1 MRSVRINPIAVA
13 VIGSVLS
20 ILAVVLITF
29 ILIKPTQEKYN
40 ADKARW
46 DAAYP
51 DSTGPAQTSA
61 RKLLDKNKA
70 EARAT
75 YAKWDATQKALMPP
89 FDVSNRYEAWGQ
101 LAHELSYNLG
111 PSLERWITRTG
122 VIRQTAIT
130 VPAPPNSPND
140 LTNGPLR
147 IPVSGGAISVG
158 GDFRTLL
165 THVVQWN
172 NFNRLVL
179 IDGLALSGNSPF
191 MQGSYR
197 AQVIIFPQNPTNIGK
212 TLDSAGVGGTAGARG
227 GLGGAAGF
235 PGGPGGPGGGY
246 PGGAYHGGDVA
257 APVFR
262 QIAEQILPDMGV
274 MPDTEFKNPELIA
287 RAVETP
293 AQIAKQQVDA
303 KRIESERQQDQT
315 RAATLPRVAARDNR
329 GGEIVYASAVSNS
342 MLMPDLR
349 GRSVRDAARA
359 CAQLG
364 IQVEARGEGG
374 RVVAQSPQA
383 GSGLRPGQVVYI
395 DFGRVN

>member
-29 ILIKPTQEKYN
+29 LLIKPTQEHYD
-40 ADKARW
+40 AYYARFT
-46 DAAYP
+46 AAYP
-51 DSTGPAQTSA
+51 DSTPQEQDKAK
-61 RKLLDKNKA
+61 KLLLKNKA

-89 FDVSNRYEAWGQ
+89 FDVSKRYQAWGQ

-140 LTNGPLR
+140 ITNAPLR
-147 IPVSGGAISVG
+147 IPVSGGAIQVG

-197 AQVIIFPQNPTNIGK
+197 AQVIIFPQNPTNVGK
-212 TLDSAGVGGTAGARG
+212 TLDTAGVGGGVG
-227 GLGGAAGF
+227 GLGGRAGL
-235 PGGPGGPGGGY
+235 GGPGGYPGAPGGGY
-246 PGGAYHGGDVA
+246 PGAPGGGYPGA
-257 APVFR
+257 APG
-262 QIAEQILPDMGV
+262 GV
-274 MPDTEFKNPELIA
+274 PPGA
-287 RAVETP
+287 
-293 AQIAKQQVDA
+293 
-303 KRIESERQQDQT
+303 
-315 RAATLPRVAARDNR
+315 R
-329 GGEIVYASAVSNS
+329 GG
-342 MLMPDLR
+342 
-349 GRSVRDAARA
+349 
-359 CAQLG
+359 
-364 IQVEARGEGG
+364 GG
-374 RVVAQSPQA
+374 
-383 GSGLRPGQVVYI
+383 
-395 DFGRVN
+395 